1 MNSIQL
7 LKVIAVVGAATLG
20 TAQLANAQNTTD
32 PSSSDKKFVRA
43 ALAGEN
49 AEVDMGKL
57 AVQKGS
63 SDDVKDFGRKMVDD
77 HMKLGEEMRTVAD
90 KEGIRAPAG
99 MNAKERAMVS
109 KLQSLSGEN
118 FDKAYIAAMVK
129 DHRGNLAAFKREAS
143 AGNDTA
149 IKEEASQST
158 KVIEQHLQLAQEMAR
173 NHKVPV
179 EQSGQ

>member
-7 LKVIAVVGAATLG
+7 IKVIAVVGAGLGAT
-20 TAQLANAQNTTD
+20 QVANAQNTTN
-32 PSSSDKKFVRA
+32 PSSSDKKFVRE

-49 AEVDMGKL
+49 AQVDLGKL

-63 SDDVKDFGRKMVDD
+63 SDDVREFGRKMVDD
-77 HMKLGEEMRTVAD
+77 HTKLNEEMRDVAD

-99 MNAKERAMVS
+99 ITAKEKAQVA
-109 KLQSLSGEN
+109 KLASLSGES

-129 DHRGNLAAFKREAS
+129 DQRGNLAALKREAT

-149 IKEEASQST
+149 IKEEASQGM
-158 KVIEQHLQLAQEMAR
+158 KLIEQHLQLAEEMAR
-173 NHKVPV
+173 NHKVQV
-179 EQSGQ
+179 EHPGQ